1 MASRTMCT
9 CHGTIH
15 PLIPART
22 GALMCLNCG
31 NIVCQAQGL
40 GPCLFCGASCSN
52 EQFAVTEELVTQQS
66 ASSAS
71 PAARQMNENLKRL
84 VRRNPC
90 EPLTEAEEKTAELF
104 RQTILKNIEDAAEID
119 PVLAIKD
126 DQDGLLGL
134 LGD

>member
-1 MASRTMCT
+1 
-9 CHGTIH
+9 
-15 PLIPART
+15 
-22 GALMCLNCG
+22 
-31 NIVCQAQGL
+31 
-40 GPCLFCGASCSN
+40 
-52 EQFAVTEELVTQQS
+52 
-66 ASSAS
+66 
-71 PAARQMNENLKRL
+71 MNENLKRL